1 MPRAASYAGGQKAFS
16 KEIQI
21 SKELRT
27 NERIKAREVRVIDD
41 TGAQLGVMSLREALD
56 KARERNVDLV
66 EVAPTASPPV
76 CRLLDYGKFRY
87 EQTKKEREAR
97 RNQKIVS
104 LKEVR
109 LRPKIDDHDLATKG
123 KTAQK
128 FLEEGD
134 KVKLTVMFRGRE
146 LAHTDI
152 GRDILDKVAEHLREI
167 GNIDQ
172 PPKMEGKSM
181 TMLVSPS
188 HKKAVHA

>member
-1 MPRAASYAGGQKAFS
+1 
-16 KEIQI
+16 
-21 SKELRT
+21 
-27 NERIKAREVRVIDD
+27 
-41 TGAQLGVMSLREALD
+41 MSLREALD